1 MRWFATIRETRTT
14 AQRDPTACICG
25 NPAEFWLWRLFAF
38 ELRRWGYA
46 ARTPCHDWSS
56 CACVVHRTAS
66 RRTPLLTFALD
77 FHRKESVCG
86 GHGPSLT
93 GSLLSRLASAGFGRW
108 RRDVAPARLR
118 GVWHVKEQTCAVH
131 QTARWFQNPIV
142 IVAVMRKMITT
153 LNAML
158 RERLGSTVTAVGAA
172 RRPHG
177 SRCAERFGRV
187 KAVAARSAGARSTS
201 LDAAKSISDL
211 PATR

>member
-1 MRWFATIRETRTT
+1 LRCSSNCIAAMARTT
-14 AQRDPTACICG
+14 ALRRSKDDLAAA
-25 NPAEFWLWRLFAF
+25 NPA
-38 ELRRWGYA
+38 
-46 ARTPCHDWSS
+46 
-56 CACVVHRTAS
+56 
-66 RRTPLLTFALD
+66 TPLLTFALD